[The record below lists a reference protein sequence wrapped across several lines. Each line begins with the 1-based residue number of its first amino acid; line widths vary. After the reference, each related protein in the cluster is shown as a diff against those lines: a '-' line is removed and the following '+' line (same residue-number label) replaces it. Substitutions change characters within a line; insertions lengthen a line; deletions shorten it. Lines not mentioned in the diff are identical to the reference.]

1 MVREDGRHDIIKGT
15 HGFVATGA
23 PSSTHPASLQTLS
36 VGRQSYPYVS
46 PVDNLYKL
54 KQAKLE
60 RECTLKSSSNLRA
73 TRFSF
78 FPTDEKFRSRRSEN
92 SGSAAADRWYF
103 FFFSFVSVDVGGG
116 LVEEDALVSGSP
128 GTFTGAKR
136 DAGISTCA

>member
-1 MVREDGRHDIIKGT
+1 MIRMVREDGRHDIIKGT

-36 VGRQSYPYVS
+36 AERLSYPYAW
-46 PVDNLYKL
+46 PVDKL
-54 KQAKLE
+54 HKLRKAKLGKNP
-60 RECTLKSSSNLRA
+60 TLKSSSNLRA

-103 FFFSFVSVDVGGG
+103 FFFSLVSVDVGEIGRAH
-116 LVEEDALVSGSP
+116 V
-128 GTFTGAKR
+128 
-136 DAGISTCA
+136 